1 MDSQDK
7 AAKSTWM
14 KECQNLR
21 IKFRMLNRTKYQP
34 LLSLR
39 PEGKNMVEQLEKLE
53 KRHQMDQDEESAK
66 LFHAINSL
74 RKATKELKSL
84 LGTVTGIA
92 GEQKLATLQHKTG
105 EIESGLKQFKLQSRN
120 RYEELATEETELMKD
135 MEMYHEKFEAWSKEK
150 AERIPKKEIKSKV
163 KAELAAR
170 SPHGQE
176 DDYGEDEYGQGSVSG
191 SMALKKRLEKIDQEI
206 IGLGGVYLG
215 WSRSDHD
222 DYLKLRTKHK
232 GKVKTVTFVN
242 ELQKLI
248 PDISA
253 EDVMAHNNNYDTYL
267 KLCNEKKEL
276 LSKYKELKK
285 IEAKREN
292 EENEIDKENTEKS
305 EKKPVKQIKE
315 EIKKQKAKVNEWK
328 KQKEQIVKEKEEK
341 EKQEKQAK
349 EKERLAK
356 IEMEK
361 QKKKQLVQEY
371 KQKKA
376 VEEMQKKEQELAKAI
391 SKKKLSPEELVKL
404 QEREQA
410 TFQKRVEKV
419 QSKKLEQID
428 KLERVEKMRQTMQS
442 NFKHVPSKLTSET
455 AAQLSK
461 KREKFDGKGEKKDAL
476 TFGGNLV
483 YTQMRAVPSWRAG
496 LQQQL
501 IISIQSLL
509 LFVLCIGC
517 YES

>member
-222 DYLKLRTKHK
+222 D
-232 GKVKTVTFVN
+232 
-242 ELQKLI
+242 Q
-248 PDISA
+248 SA